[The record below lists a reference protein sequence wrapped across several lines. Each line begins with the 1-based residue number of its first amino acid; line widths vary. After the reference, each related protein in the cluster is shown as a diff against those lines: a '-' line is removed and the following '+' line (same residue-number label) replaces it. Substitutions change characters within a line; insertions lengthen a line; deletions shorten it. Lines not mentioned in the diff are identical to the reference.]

1 MNRQR
6 FPMSLR
12 RQCRFNQL
20 RSGRV
25 SRRMLGILGG
35 FVLGWGMLA
44 AFREPEVFG
53 QRPANPAGS
62 DLQSHVTAV
71 NERLQVLTV
80 VDSATRQICV
90 YHIDPAAGTLT
101 LKSARNVTYD
111 LQLREFN
118 TPNPLPSEI
127 QKLLEQR

>member
-1 MNRQR
+1 
-6 FPMSLR
+6 
-12 RQCRFNQL
+12 
-20 RSGRV
+20 
-25 SRRMLGILGG
+25 MLGILGA
-35 FVLGWGMLA
+35 FVLGWGILA
-44 AFREPEVFG
+44 TFREPEVFG
-53 QRPANPAGS
+53 QRPMAPAGS
-62 DLQSHVTAV
+62 DLHSQVIAV
-71 NERLQVLTV
+71 NERLQILTV

-101 LKSARNVTYD
+101 FKSARNIAYD

>member
-1 MNRQR
+1 MNRQ
-6 FPMSLR
+6 
-12 RQCRFNQL
+12 QL
-20 RSGRV
+20 PKSWCHQSRSTSFRSGRV

-35 FVLGWGMLA
+35 FVLGWGVLA

-53 QRPANPAGS
+53 QRPAVPGGS
-62 DLQSHVTAV
+62 DLQSHITAV
-71 NERLQVLTV
+71 NERLQVLSV

-101 LKSARNVTYD
+101 LKSARNITYD

>member
-1 MNRQR
+1 M
-6 FPMSLR
+6 
-12 RQCRFNQL
+12 
-20 RSGRV
+20 V
-25 SRRMLGILGG
+25 SRRMLGILGL
-35 FVLGWGMLA
+35 FVIGWGILA

-53 QRPANPAGS
+53 QRPMNPAGCDMS
-62 DLQSHVTAV
+62 SHVTAV

-127 QKLLEQR
+127 QKMLEQR

>member
-1 MNRQR
+1 MNRHQ
-6 FPMSLR
+6 FPKASLR
-12 RQCRFNQL
+12 RQTRSLQ

-44 AFREPEVFG
+44 TFREPEVFG
-53 QRPANPAGS
+53 QRPMAPAGS

-101 LKSARNVTYD
+101 FKSARNATYD